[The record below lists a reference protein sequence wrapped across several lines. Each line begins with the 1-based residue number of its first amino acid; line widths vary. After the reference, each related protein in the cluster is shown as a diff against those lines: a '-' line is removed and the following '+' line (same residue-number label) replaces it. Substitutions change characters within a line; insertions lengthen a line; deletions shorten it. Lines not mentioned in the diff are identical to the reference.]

1 MRSLNYLILL
11 LLISPLAQAQVM
23 KCTDAKGNVTFSD
36 GGCRSTHKTAT
47 VIMNDSQNSSSA
59 VNRYRTRS
67 DYSSNYSNNHVQ
79 QEYDRYNARES
90 WDNYKTNYEKARKFA
105 ADRQHAKEYEDEIR
119 LANEARMR
127 NMDRNSS
134 YNPYSSNAYSSTGY
148 SLNPYTSN
156 RRACHFSGSQ
166 MVCN

>member
-1 MRSLNYLILL
+1 MRPLNYLILL

-23 KCTDAKGNVTFSD
+23 KCTDANSNVTFSD

-47 VIMNDSQNSSSA
+47 VVMNDAQNSSSA
-59 VNRYRTRS
+59 VNRYRTWS
-67 DYSSNYSNNHVQ
+67 DYSSNYSNNRVQ
-79 QEYDRYNARES
+79 QEYDSYNARES
-90 WDNYKTNYEKARKFA
+90 WDTYKTNYEKARKFA
-105 ADRQHAKEYEDEIR
+105 ADRQHAKQYEDDIR

-134 YNPYSSNAYSSTGY
+134 YNSYSPNAYSSSSY
-148 SLNPYTSN
+148 SSNPYSSN
-156 RRACHFSGSQ
+156 RRACRFSDSQ